1 MKNSNRPL
9 YQVTLSEALAVLMN
23 VKGHPF
29 QGIELLTEA
38 NLSGGKKT
46 LALFGGTVY
55 KYARYVF
62 AVNRGYDRAI
72 EIASEKLGL
81 NFENWQPQP
90 HNYATHVQGNILLH
104 NADFEIE
111 ETQKRY
117 YAQFLLHKGCQIE
130 SEYFD
135 AEFRPI
141 DVETLKPFFVTK
153 SSPKQTNFGLSDADK
168 VPVINP
174 SLKSIKRF
182 ATNGA
187 DYEIIEQE

>member
-9 YQVTLSEALAVLMN
+9 FQVTLNEAIAILSGI
-23 VKGHPF
+23 KGHPF
-29 QGIELLTEA
+29 AGVELLTEPT
-38 NLSGGKKT
+38 LTGGKKT
-46 LALFGGTVY
+46 LELFGGAVY

-72 EIASEKLGL
+72 EIATEKLGI

-90 HNYATHVQGNILLH
+90 HNYADHVQGNILVHRSDL
-104 NADFEIE
+104 NLPQAEQRI
-111 ETQKRY
+111 
-117 YAQFLLHKGCQIE
+117 YAQFMLHDNCQIE
-130 SEYFD
+130 SQYFD

-141 DVETLKPFFVTK
+141 DVETLKPYFPNRT
-153 SSPKQTNFGLSDADK
+153 SPKQASIGLSNADQIK
-168 VPVINP
+168 VINP
-174 SLKSIKRF
+174 SVKSIKRF

>member
-1 MKNSNRPL
+1 MKNSNRPMF
-9 YQVTLSEALAVLMN
+9 QVTLSEAVAVMSA

-29 QGIELLTEA
+29 MGVELLTEPT
-38 NLSGGKKT
+38 LTGGKRT
-46 LALFGGTVY
+46 LELFGGAVY

-72 EIASEKLGL
+72 EIATSKLGI

-90 HNYATHVQGNILLH
+90 HNYADHVSGNILVHRSDL
-104 NADFEIE
+104 NLPQAEQRI
-111 ETQKRY
+111 
-117 YAQFLLHKGCQIE
+117 YAQFMLHNDCQIE
-130 SEYFD
+130 SQYFD

-141 DVETLKPFFVTK
+141 DVETLKPYFPSRT
-153 SSPKQTNFGLSDADK
+153 SPKQASIGLSNADQIK
-168 VPVINP
+168 VINP
-174 SLKSIKRF
+174 SVKSIKRF